1 MLKSRVFPLLILLS
15 TLSALAAPQSWEL
28 RDGHWQ
34 PVAAPTTRLSSDP
47 ALDNIESLLAAGRH
61 GQAHDAVIHWLKS
74 HPKDA
79 SGRDRAVLALAE
91 YSYHAGDRDESFYYC
106 DELMDTYPE
115 SPLFY
120 RALELQYR
128 IADAYLGGY
137 RKKFLGL
144 PLFGAEEEAV
154 EMLFRIQQR
163 SPGSPLA
170 ERALLRTADYYYAD
184 SQFDLAADAY
194 AAYARA
200 YPRSSAIPRVRLR
213 QAFSSLA
220 QFRGLRFDAT
230 PLLDA
235 RAQLAEIAGAYP
247 QLAAEENVP
256 SVIERIDS
264 TFARKL
270 YNTAD
275 YYRRT
280 HDARAAVYNYR
291 YLINAYPTT
300 PEADRAR
307 RDLERMPQWALNSPP
322 PGTPNGFAP
331 TTMPSARA
339 E

>member
-1 MLKSRVFPLLILLS
+1 MAVALLP
-15 TLSALAAPQSWEL
+15 ALAMAADPQAQQPMQTWEL
-28 RDGHWQ
+28 RDGRWQ
-34 PVAAPTTRLSSDP
+34 AVAAAPTTQISAEP
-47 ALDNIESLLAAGRH
+47 VLDQVDELLAKHRYDEAHTLVGR
-61 GQAHDAVIHWLKS
+61 WLKS

-79 SGRDRAVLALAE
+79 ASRDRALLALAE
-91 YSYHAGDRDESFYYC
+91 CSYQDADREEAFYYC
-106 DELMDTYPE
+106 DELMDTYPD

-128 IADAYLGGY
+128 IADAYLNGY
-137 RKKFLGL
+137 RKKFLGI
-144 PLFGAEEEAV
+144 PMFGAEEEAV

-194 AAYARA
+194 GAYARA
-200 YPRSSAIPRVRLR
+200 YPRSPAMPRVRLR
-213 QAFSSLA
+213 QAFSALA

-235 RAQLAEIAGAYP
+235 RAQLLEIAAAYP
-247 QLAAEENVP
+247 QLASEENVQ
-256 SVIERIDS
+256 SVVERIDS

-291 YLINAYPTT
+291 YLIQTYPTA

-307 RDLERMPQWALNSPP
+307 RDLQRMPAWALNAPP
-322 PGTPNGFAP
+322 PATGNGFAP

-339 E
+339 Y